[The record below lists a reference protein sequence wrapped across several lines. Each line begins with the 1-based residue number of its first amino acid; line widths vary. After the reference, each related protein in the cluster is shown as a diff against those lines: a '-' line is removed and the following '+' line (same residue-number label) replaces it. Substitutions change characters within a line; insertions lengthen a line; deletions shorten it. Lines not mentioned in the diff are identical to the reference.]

1 MAWFSGWKAFCLSV
15 HLTPDEH
22 AATLWTMEVQFTPE
36 QEAKLN
42 QIAKSEGV
50 PPDRL
55 VRDAAL
61 GLIEADGS
69 DSEST
74 QGAPIRKL
82 CPECG
87 HRFRGNGW
95 DGIDA
100 HWRSRHEGVLPYEFA
115 WPLIQSGRYDS
126 PDREDA
132 EDLFIA
138 EKRLADLREGRSR
151 THSLEEV
158 ERDLGLVG

>member
-1 MAWFSGWKAFCLSV
+1 
-15 HLTPDEH
+15 
-22 AATLWTMEVQFTPE
+22 MEVQFTPE
-36 QEAKLN
+36 QEAKITE
-42 QIAKSEGV
+42 IANSEGV

-61 GLIEADGS
+61 RLVEADEPVAGS
-69 DSEST
+69 I
-74 QGAPIRKL
+74 QAARFQKV

-100 HWRSRHEGVLPYEFA
+100 HWRSQHECILPYELA

-138 EKRLADLREGRSR
+138 EKRLAELRAGRSR

-158 ERDLGLVG
+158 ERDLGSVD

>member
-1 MAWFSGWKAFCLSV
+1 
-15 HLTPDEH
+15 
-22 AATLWTMEVQFTPE
+22 MEVRFTPE
-36 QEAKLN
+36 QEAKLA
-42 QIAKSEGV
+42 QIANSEGV
-50 PPDRL
+50 SADRL

-61 GLIEADGS
+61 RLVDADEPES
-69 DSEST
+69 DSIR
-74 QGAPIRKL
+74 GAQIQKV

-100 HWRSRHEGVLPYEFA
+100 HWRSRHEDVLPYELA

-138 EKRLADLREGRSR
+138 EKRLTDLRAGRSR

-158 ERDLGLVG
+158 ERDLGLID

>member
-1 MAWFSGWKAFCLSV
+1 MTGRCG
-15 HLTPDEH
+15 T
-22 AATLWTMEVQFTPE
+22 ATLQSMEVQFTPE
-36 QEAKLN
+36 QEAKLA
-42 QIAKSEGV
+42 QIASLEGIA
-50 PPDRL
+50 PDRL
-55 VRDAAL
+55 VRDVAL
-61 GLIEADGS
+61 RLLEDDEPRGGPNQTTRL
-69 DSEST
+69 
-74 QGAPIRKL
+74 QKV

-100 HWRSRHEGVLPYEFA
+100 HWRSQHESVLPYEIA

-138 EKRLADLREGRSR
+138 ENRLADLRAGRSH

-158 ERDLGLVG
+158 ERDLGLVD

>member
-1 MAWFSGWKAFCLSV
+1 
-15 HLTPDEH
+15 
-22 AATLWTMEVQFTPE
+22 MEVQFTAE
-36 QEAKLN
+36 QEAKLTEM
-42 QIAKSEGV
+42 ASLEGV

-61 GLIEADGS
+61 RLV
-69 DSEST
+69 
-74 QGAPIRKL
+74 GAHEPDVKSIQDPRIRKV

-95 DGIDA
+95 DGIAA
-100 HWRSRHEGVLPYEFA
+100 HWRSQHQSVLPYELA

-132 EDLFIA
+132 EDLIIA
-138 EKRLADLREGRSR
+138 EKRLEELRAGRSR

-158 ERDLGLVG
+158 ERELGLVD

>member
-1 MAWFSGWKAFCLSV
+1 
-15 HLTPDEH
+15 
-22 AATLWTMEVQFTPE
+22 MEVQFTPE
-36 QEAKLN
+36 QEAKLAE
-42 QIAKSEGV
+42 IANSEGV

-61 GLIEADGS
+61 RLVKAEEPEAQS
-69 DSEST
+69 I
-74 QGAPIRKL
+74 QGARIQKV

-87 HRFRGNGW
+87 HLFRGNGW

-100 HWRSRHEGVLPYEFA
+100 HWRSQHEAVLPYETA
-115 WPLIQSGRYDS
+115 WPLIQSGSYDS

-132 EDLFIA
+132 EDIIVA
-138 EKRLADLREGRSR
+138 EKRLEELRTGRSR

-158 ERDLGLVG
+158 ERELGLVD

>member
-1 MAWFSGWKAFCLSV
+1 
-15 HLTPDEH
+15 
-22 AATLWTMEVQFTPE
+22 MEVQFTPE
-36 QEAKLN
+36 QEAKLAE
-42 QIAKSEGV
+42 IANSEGV

-61 GLIEADGS
+61 RLLEYD
-69 DSEST
+69 EPVT
-74 QGAPIRKL
+74 EPIQAERIRRV

-87 HRFRGNGW
+87 YRFRGNGW

-100 HWRSRHEGVLPYEFA
+100 HWRSQHEAILPYEMA
-115 WPLIQSGRYDS
+115 WPLIQSERYDS

-132 EDLFIA
+132 EDLIIA
-138 EKRLADLREGRSR
+138 EKRLEELRKGHSR

-158 ERDLGLVG
+158 ERELGLVD